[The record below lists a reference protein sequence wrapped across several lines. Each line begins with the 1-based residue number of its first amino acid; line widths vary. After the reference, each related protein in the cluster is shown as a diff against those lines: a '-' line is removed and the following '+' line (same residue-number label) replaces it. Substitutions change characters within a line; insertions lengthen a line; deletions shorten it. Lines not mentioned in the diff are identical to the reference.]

1 MKKINRNTEKRQRV
15 RVLETGEL
23 GTVTD
28 QQLILRQGRLHVYR
42 QVRLD
47 KKPHL
52 DRWFWDDQLG
62 ATKEQIRVT
71 FEDGRGNH
79 WVVGIVRDHEQGH
92 QTVSLQG
99 GTLNKLYPLDYS
111 VHLTRILLDGMGI
124 LPDDFVEHLKRG
136 CCPVLAPPRRTR

>member
-1 MKKINRNTEKRQRV
+1 MKKINRNNEKRQRV

-62 ATKEQIRVT
+62 GTRERCRVT
-71 FEDGRGNH
+71 FEDDRGSRYHLDVTKNH
-79 WVVGIVRDHEQGH
+79 EEDSF
-92 QTVSLQG
+92 TLDLQG
-99 GTLNKLYPLDYS
+99 RRENPDPDI
-111 VHLTRILLDGMGI
+111 RMLLFQLMRDLMITIGVTTEDIANAMY
-124 LPDDFVEHLKRG
+124 VR
-136 CCPVLAPPRRTR
+136 

>member
-1 MKKINRNTEKRQRV
+1 MKKINRNNEKRQRV

-28 QQLILRQGRLHVYR
+28 QQLIHRQGKLHVYR

-62 ATKEQIRVT
+62 GTKETCCVT
-71 FEDGRGNH
+71 FEDDRKSVYHLDITKNHEANDVIIDLRGRKENPKPD
-79 WVVGIVRDHEQGH
+79 VRM
-92 QTVSLQG
+92 
-99 GTLNKLYPLDYS
+99 
-111 VHLTRILLDGMGI
+111 LLFQLMRDMLISIGVTTE
-124 LPDDFVEHLKRG
+124 D
-136 CCPVLAPPRRTR
+136 LANATYER